1 MDTQQQARNA
11 THSSGHT
18 AMDVDETAAAA
29 SVTAAVASSAGLP
42 DPANSSSSTEQQP
55 PARQIQ
61 LQSDTEV
68 SLTDFLS
75 SLGRYDSK
83 LCGDSSKKYE
93 RIMKIGQGTFG
104 EVFKARSRLE
114 KNLIAMKKIKM
125 EHELEGFPITAIR
138 EIRILLA
145 ANHKNLVKLL
155 EICKTE
161 PTKANRYK
169 SEFHLIFEML
179 DHDLAGLL
187 ANPKV
192 TFTLAEK
199 KDMLHQLL
207 EGVWYL
213 HRVNILHRDMKAAN
227 ILISKK
233 GVLKLADFG
242 LARNITTSDKTRQYT
257 GRVVTLWYRPPELL
271 LGDRQYGPPLDMWG
285 VGCIVAEMWTRSPIM
300 QGGAEQKQLELI
312 VNLCGSITKEV
323 WPNCEKLELYQEMCA
338 GLPSNQKRKVKE
350 RLRRYINDTEE
361 GLDLIDKLL
370 QLNPATRLTAEH
382 ALDHNF
388 FFVEP
393 ERTSIE
399 PKLQTIDVS
408 CFELL
413 VSSRQAKPPM
423 GVLGGG
429 AGGGGVGRGGPG
441 GSRMQ
446 VPPTRNFPDNPNY
459 DRIF

>member
-1 MDTQQQARNA
+1 
-11 THSSGHT
+11 
-18 AMDVDETAAAA
+18 MDVDETAAAA

-145 ANHKNLVKLL
+145 ANHKNL
-155 EICKTE
+155 TE

-338 GLPSNQKRKVKE
+338 GLPSNQKRK
-350 RLRRYINDTEE
+350 
-361 GLDLIDKLL
+361 
-370 QLNPATRLTAEH
+370 LNPATRLTAEH

-441 GSRMQ
+441 GSRM
-446 VPPTRNFPDNPNY
+446 
-459 DRIF
+459 

>member
-242 LARNITTSDKTRQYT
+242 LARNITTSDKTQAVHRP
-257 GRVVTLWYRPPELL
+257 GGDPVVQAAGAVL
-271 LGDRQYGPPLDMWG
+271 LGDRQYGPPARH
-285 VGCIVAEMWTRSPIM
+285 VGPGCGSWRDGPDRQLMRLAEATGADCVAELRETCR
-300 QGGAEQKQLELI
+300 
-312 VNLCGSITKEV
+312 
-323 WPNCEKLELYQEMCA
+323 LYQEMCA